1 MRLILLVETLR
12 ICATDPQ
19 TCEVAIN
26 VHDTD
31 INDTEDTMILILTVR
46 DTMTLIL
53 IDEDMG

>member
-1 MRLILLVETLR
+1 MLTVLVEIWTS
-12 ICATDPQ
+12 ATDQ
-19 TCEVAIN
+19 TREVAII

-31 INDTEDTMILILTVR
+31 ICDTKDTLIPILTVC